1 MSARGRSQELSDT
14 DGGRTDIW
22 AVGAGMRPNMKI
34 ILTSLLAIV
43 LLASSSCRSSAD
55 AESPQLRF
63 TSGVGTIFQDSRGR
77 FWFGSQQEGVAL
89 LDGGGFTYF
98 TVDDGL
104 SGNQIRS
111 IQEDPTGTLW
121 FATGHGITSFDG
133 DTFTI
138 HTGRNRTGPAVP
150 VGDTWRA
157 APDDLWFLGD
167 SGMHAGDH
175 DGQSVYRYDGDGF
188 ESLPLELPTFGDAH
202 NPALVTEIV
211 KTDDGTV
218 WIATYSGVLGFDG
231 RTFTTITD
239 QTPGTGAGLEPLHV
253 RSICVDSRGVLWIGN
268 NGLGVLRYDGGVV
281 TNFTE
286 EQGLSIRD
294 KGKVGSLGRIFA
306 IAEDAAG
313 DIWFG
318 SRDNGA
324 WRYDGESLTNF
335 TEADGLTSPM
345 VWTIVRD
352 KDDALWFGMAD
363 GSVCRFNG
371 ESFDRVY

>member
-1 MSARGRSQELSDT
+1 MRLQNVSA
-14 DGGRTDIW
+14 
-22 AVGAGMRPNMKI
+22 
-34 ILTSLLAIV
+34 LLAV
-43 LLASSSCRSSAD
+43 LTAVALLSSCAGREP
-55 AESPQLRF
+55 AEVEDSQLRF

-89 LDGGGFTYF
+89 LDGGAFTYY
-98 TVDDGL
+98 TMDDGL

-111 IQEDPTGTLW
+111 IQEGPDGTLW
-121 FATGHGITSFDG
+121 FATGQGVTSFDG
-133 DTFTI
+133 DAFTI
-138 HTGRNRTGPAVP
+138 HTGPRRSGPAIP
-150 VGDTWRA
+150 VGDTWRT

-175 DGQSVYRYDGDGF
+175 DGQSVYRYDGHGF
-188 ESLPLELPTFGDAH
+188 ESLPLVLPTFGDAH

-211 KTDDGTV
+211 KTDDGAV

-231 RTFTTITD
+231 RTFTTITE

-294 KGKVGSLGRIFA
+294 KGKIGSLGRIFA
-306 IAEDAAG
+306 IAEDADG
-313 DIWFG
+313 SIWFG

-324 WRYDGESLTNF
+324 WRYDGASLTNF
-335 TEADGLTSPM
+335 TEADGLTCPM

-371 ESFDRVY
+371 TSFDKVY